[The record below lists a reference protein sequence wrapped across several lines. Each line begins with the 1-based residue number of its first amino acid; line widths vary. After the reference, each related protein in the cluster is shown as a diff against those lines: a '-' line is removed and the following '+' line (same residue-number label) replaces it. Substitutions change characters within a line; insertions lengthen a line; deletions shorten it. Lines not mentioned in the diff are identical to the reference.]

1 MSLRVYTILG
11 MRPFFVLL
19 SLLTSNTVHNMLC
32 IKASGTNTDKGK
44 SKNTLKSKVL
54 LSFKIY
60 MQIIMEYLLSY

>member
-44 SKNTLKSKVL
+44 SKKYAEK
-54 LSFKIY
+54 
-60 MQIIMEYLLSY
+60 